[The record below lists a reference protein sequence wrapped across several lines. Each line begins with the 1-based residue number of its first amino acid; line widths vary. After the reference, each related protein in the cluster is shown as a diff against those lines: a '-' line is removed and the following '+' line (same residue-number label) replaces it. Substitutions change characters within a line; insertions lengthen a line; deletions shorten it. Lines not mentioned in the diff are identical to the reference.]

1 MKAYEDNIISHLQN
15 NVVEVREKN
24 VLYEIKPMADLKK
37 KTGMDPKM
45 LEMAKMKAKKL
56 QSDFSVESFQL
67 HEERYRPDKVNYDLS
82 TIEIVKNQR
91 LLLVDDHYINTF
103 FYKPKECY
111 DNMPVIIYVH
121 GGGFMTGNH
130 MQFENQCKL
139 MAEKCRAL
147 IVFPEYRLAPEN
159 PFPAGL
165 DDICGVLDWIYENT
179 NELNIDKDKIVMA
192 GDSAGASIIN
202 GCALSGNAEKIKLLY
217 EIYPCVDTDIIGNGI
232 YPWNESYYN
241 IPKDEEIY
249 IRSRM
254 NRLRHSNVAIREFY
268 YGNSKGTDPRISA
281 IYQEDFTDFPSTVIA
296 IGEYDFLR
304 VSADLFANKLNESG
318 KLKRAMRYQGCDH
331 GFFDMLGLLPQ
342 AEDIV
347 LELAKEIDR
356 I

>member
-1 MKAYEDNIISHLQN
+1 MKTYEENIISHLQDD
-15 NVVEVREKN
+15 VVEVREKD
-24 VLYEIKPMADLKK
+24 VLYEIKPIADFKK
-37 KTGMDPKM
+37 KTGMDPRM

-82 TIEIVKNQR
+82 SNEIVKKQR
-91 LLLVDDHYINTF
+91 LLPVDDHYINTF

-121 GGGFMTGNH
+121 GGGFMTGTH
-130 MQFENQCKL
+130 LQFENQCKL
-139 MAEKCRAL
+139 MAEKCHAL
-147 IVFPEYRLAPEN
+147 VVFPEYRLAPEN
-159 PFPAGL
+159 PFPSGL
-165 DDICGVLDWIYENT
+165 NDVCGVLDWAYENA
-179 NELNIDKDKIVMA
+179 NELNIDKNKIVMV

-202 GCALSGNAEKIKLLY
+202 GCVFSGEKEKIKLLF

-232 YPWNESYYN
+232 YTWNESYYN
-241 IPKDEEIY
+241 ILKEEQLY
-249 IRSRM
+249 VRSRM
-254 NRLRHSNVAIREFY
+254 NRLKNTSVALREFY
-268 YGNSKGTDPRISA
+268 YGSSKGTDPKISA

-304 VSADLFANKLNESG
+304 VSADIFANKLNKFG
-318 KLKRAMRYQGCDH
+318 KLKRAIRYQGCDH
-331 GFFDMLGLLPQ
+331 GFFDMLGILPQ